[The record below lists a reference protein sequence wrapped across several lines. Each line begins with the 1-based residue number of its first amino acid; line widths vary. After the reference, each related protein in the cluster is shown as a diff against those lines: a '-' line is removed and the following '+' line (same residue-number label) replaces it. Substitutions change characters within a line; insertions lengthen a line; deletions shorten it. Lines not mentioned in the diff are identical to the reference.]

1 MFFAIKSDDLGRTS
15 IIKHH
20 IDTGDSSPIK
30 QRPYRAPQVT
40 RKLIED
46 QLQSMIE
53 QGICVPSQ
61 SPWSSPV
68 VMVKKK
74 DGTMRFC
81 VDYRKLNEVT
91 KKDSYP
97 LPRIDDTL
105 DALGGSAFFS
115 TLDLKSGYWQ
125 VELDDES
132 REKTAFVTHSGLY
145 EFLVLPFGLTNAP
158 STFER
163 LMDIVLNRLTW
174 KIALIYIDDIIV
186 FSKSFDEHLHHL
198 EIVFQRLREAGIK
211 LKPSKCDFGKSEV
224 NFLGH
229 VITKDGVMPDPE
241 KIRAVKEFP
250 IPTSVRELRSF
261 LGLAQYY
268 KRFVK
273 DYSKIAATLNSLTG
287 KKGNSFQWTPECD
300 QAFNKIK
307 EALTNPPILSYPD
320 F

>member
-20 IDTGDSSPIK
+20 IDTGDSSPIN